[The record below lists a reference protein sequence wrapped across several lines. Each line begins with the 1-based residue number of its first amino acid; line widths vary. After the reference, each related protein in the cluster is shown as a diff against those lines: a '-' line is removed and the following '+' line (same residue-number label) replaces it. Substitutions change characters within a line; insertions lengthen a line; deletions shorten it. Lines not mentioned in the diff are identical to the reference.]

1 MKSDEVD
8 FNRSRPTHPMY
19 YDREMLFSKDRR
31 FWLSLIVFMVGGM
44 YAKARYLV
52 EKDRW
57 Q

>member
-31 FWLSLIVFMVGGM
+31 FWLSLIVFMVGSM
-44 YAKARYLV
+44 YAKARY
-52 EKDRW
+52 
-57 Q
+57 

>member
-8 FNRSRPTHPMY
+8 FNRSRPTNPMY

-44 YAKARYLV
+44 YAKARY
-52 EKDRW
+52 
-57 Q
+57 